1 LKHSAVIQQTIRLCS
16 VLILLV
22 FPAMLQA
29 QFAPPPIGSGPWNF
43 DTFEQENIRV
53 SVVSRGMDTPYGMVF
68 VPGTKTDASPLGDIL
83 ITERTTGNV
92 RLLRNGELQTLPA
105 ARFKEHL
112 PLLQLFDINLHPRF
126 EENGWLYFVWIKS
139 GDNPDGSDGL
149 WFTTAVA
156 RGRWNGQQI
165 VDIEEIFEADAW
177 AAHPGGA
184 SSRGHFLPDGTFI
197 FGVSHRIERQAP
209 QSLDTHIGKTLRI
222 NDDGSA
228 PADNPFYAVEGALA
242 EIFTWGNRSVM
253 DFAVHPETGEIWE
266 LENGPQ
272 GGDEVNILK
281 PGANYGWPLATFGRD
296 YDGTRFN
303 DRPWIEDTDLPEVFW
318 VPAITVAGMTFYS
331 GDKFPG
337 WKNNLFVTSMMV
349 GRIPGTGHLER
360 IVFNENGEVRR
371 ESMLEELG
379 QRIRYVVQGP
389 DELLYL
395 LTDHKDGVL
404 LKIEPDQ
411 TIQNDLQMQHQLMTQ
426 QGLMQPELFTN
437 SDCMICHR
445 IDENLVGPSFQ
456 AIAEKYSTTEG
467 NISLL
472 VGNIINGGEGNWGE
486 VPMTSHPDLTT
497 ETARQMVNQILGLNT
512 Q

>member
-1 LKHSAVIQQTIRLCS
+1 
-16 VLILLV
+16 
-22 FPAMLQA
+22 M
-29 QFAPPPIGSGPWNF
+29 
-43 DTFEQENIRV
+43 
-53 SVVSRGMDTPYGMVF
+53 
-68 VPGTKTDASPLGDIL
+68 
-83 ITERTTGNV
+83 
-92 RLLRNGELQTLPA
+92 
-105 ARFKEHL
+105 
-112 PLLQLFDINLHPRF
+112 
-126 EENGWLYFVWIKS
+126 
-139 GDNPDGSDGL
+139 

-165 VDIEEIFEADAW
+165 IDIEEIFEADAW

-360 IVFNENGEVRR
+360 VVFNENGEVRR

-379 QRIRYVVQGP
+379 QRIRYVVQGS
-389 DELLYL
+389 DGLLYL

-411 TIQNDLQMQHQLMTQ
+411 TAQNDLQMQHELMSQ
-426 QGLMQPELFTN
+426 QGLLQPELFTS

-486 VPMTSHPDLTT
+486 VPMTSHPDLTA
-497 ETARQMVNQILGLNT
+497 ETARQMVNQILGLNA